1 MALEQRA
8 ELRLT
13 QKLALT
19 PQLQLQLKLLQ
30 LPQLE
35 LAEFIELQLMENPM
49 LELDDESESDRET
62 ELSSEDMVEEPVV
75 VDKLEKIIVDDY
87 FAERADDGRD
97 LGYFNPGVEEKPSF
111 ELFYSTSSDLCDHL
125 LWQLRLSRASDKIRA
140 VAEVIIGNIDEDGY
154 LRATEEEIAKISDVD
169 METVKKAIE
178 LVQSFDPAG
187 VGARDIKECLFLQI
201 RELDLENTLVQ
212 SIIEEHLED
221 IRKKKYENIAKKFNV
236 SVDEVIKAVKIIE
249 KLEPRPGRNFSKTQV
264 TIPVPDVYVNKIE
277 GEYQIVLND
286 EGIPKLR
293 LSKLYKELF
302 TEKDLSADERKY
314 LKEKFKNA
322 VELLKSIEQR
332 NKTIYRVTESLIKFQ
347 RDFFDKGISYLKPL
361 NLRDVAVDLGLHEST
376 ISRVTSNKY
385 LACDHG
391 VFSFRFFFSNALP
404 SNEGNVSTTFV
415 KDLIQK
421 IISEENPESPLSDKE
436 ISEMLKRQGID
447 IARRT
452 VAKYREELKIPPKSL
467 RKLKIIKEDEG

>member
-1 MALEQRA
+1 MGLEQRTD
-8 ELRLT
+8 LRLT

-35 LAEFIELQLMENPM
+35 LSQYIQLELMENPI
-49 LELDDESESDRET
+49 LELDEEDEKVQESEVT
-62 ELSSEDMVEEPVV
+62 SEDYEEPVA
-75 VDKLEKIIVDDY
+75 VDKLEKIMIDEY

-111 ELFYSTSSDLCDHL
+111 ELFYSTTTDLWEHL
-125 LWQLRLSRASDKIRA
+125 LWQLRLSKAPDKIRA
-140 VAEVIIGNIDEDGY
+140 VAEVVIGNIDEDGY
-154 LRATEEEIAKISDVD
+154 LKATEEEIAKMSDTD
-169 METVKKAIE
+169 NETVRRAIA
-178 LVQSFDPAG
+178 LVQGFDPAG
-187 VGARDIKECLFLQI
+187 VAARDIKECLILQI
-201 RELDLENTLVQ
+201 KAIGLENTLIQ
-212 SIIEEHLED
+212 SFIEEHLED
-221 IRKKKYENIAKKFNV
+221 IKKKKYENIAKKFGV
-236 SVDEVIKAVKIIE
+236 SIDEVINSIKIIE

-264 TIPVPDVYVNKIE
+264 SIPVPDVYVNKVE

-293 LSKLYKELF
+293 LSKIYKELF
-302 TEKDLSADERKY
+302 TEKNLPIQEKRY

-322 VELLKSIEQR
+322 VELLRGIEQR

-347 RDFFDKGISYLKPL
+347 REFFDKGINYLKPL
-361 NLRDVAVDLGLHEST
+361 NLRDIAEDLGLHEST

-385 LACDHG
+385 LACEHG
-391 VFSFRFFFSNALP
+391 LFNFRFFFSNALS
-404 SNEGNVSTTFV
+404 SNHGGISTTLV

-421 IISEENPESPLSDKE
+421 IINEEDHTNPLSDQE
-436 ISEMLKRQGID
+436 ISDILKKQGID

-452 VAKYREELKIPPKSL
+452 VAKYREELKIPPKPL
-467 RKLKIIKEDEG
+467 RKLKNY